1 MIRSLFP
8 VLALVCVSLL
18 SRAQQNCPVIP
29 LPSQSTAVK
38 AIFPLT
44 DQTPLAVSEP
54 SLLASANMLQ
64 QQLLQYAGIRLALAA
79 KAPGN
84 GILLKRVKGDNPA
97 AYTLEMTGTQV
108 TISASGDEGLFYGL
122 MSLVQLVRTAQPKQ
136 AAAQVPCWNITDK
149 PLYGWRGFMLDES
162 RQFFGKAVV
171 KKLLD
176 EMASYKLNRFHW
188 HLTDEPGWR
197 LEIKQ
202 YPRLSLV
209 GGIGVHGDSTAPAQY
224 YTQDE
229 IKEIVAYAKE
239 RHITVI
245 PEIDMPGH
253 ATAANKAYPQF
264 SGGGS
269 AKYPDF
275 TFNPGKEETY
285 QYLANILK
293 EVNVLFP
300 SQMIH
305 IGGDEVSFGSE
316 KWKTDPAVQQLMKT
330 KGYSSLLEVEH
341 YFIKRMADTLLKL
354 NSKVLGWDEV
364 TAAALPA
371 KETIVFWWRH
381 DKADQLKGALDKG
394 YKVVLCPRLPFYF
407 DFVQD
412 SSNIAGRRWQG
423 GFNPLKRVYDFS
435 LATLP
440 FSVDGRLSQVEGIQ
454 ANLWTETVRTTER
467 MYYMTFPRLIAF
479 AEAAWTAPA
488 ARDFQQFEQRL
499 KQHLPLL
506 KEQGIYYMESPKL
519 TPEPI
524 R

>member
-1 MIRSLFP
+1 MIRSLFLL
-8 VLALVCVSLL
+8 LAFVCAGFL

-29 LPSQSTAVK
+29 LPSQSTPVK
-38 AIFPLT
+38 AVFQLN

-54 SLLASANMLQ
+54 SLLVSANMLQ
-64 QQLLQYAGIRLALAA
+64 QQLLQYAGIRLVLSG
-79 KAPGN
+79 KTPGH

-97 AYTLEMTGTQV
+97 AYSLEMTGTQV
-108 TISASGDEGLFYGL
+108 TVSAAGDEGIFYGL
-122 MSLVQLVRTAQPKQ
+122 MSFMQLVRTAKPQL

-149 PLYGWRGFMLDES
+149 PLFGWRGFMLDES

-171 KKLLD
+171 KKILD

-197 LEIKQ
+197 IEIKQ

-209 GGIGVHGDSTAPAQY
+209 GGIGNTGDATAPAQY
-224 YTQDE
+224 YTQAE

-253 ATAANKAYPQF
+253 ATAANKAYPEF

-269 AKYPDF
+269 AKYPEF

-316 KWKTDPAVQQLMKT
+316 KWKTDPSVQQLMKT
-330 KGYSSLLEVEH
+330 KGYTSLLEVEH

-364 TAAALPA
+364 TAAELPA
-371 KETIVFWWRH
+371 KETIVFWWRQE
-381 DKADQLKGALDKG
+381 KPGQLKDALDKG
-394 YKVVLCPRLPFYF
+394 YQVVLCPRLPFYF

-412 SSNIAGRRWQG
+412 STNLVGRRWQG

-440 FSVDGRLSQVEGIQ
+440 VPVGNKTAQVEGIQ
-454 ANLWTETVRTTER
+454 ANLWTETIRTTER

-488 ARDFQQFEQRL
+488 SRNFPQFEQRL
-499 KQHLPLL
+499 QQHLPLL

>member
-1 MIRSLFP
+1 MIRSFFL
-8 VLALVCVSLL
+8 VIALTVASLY
-18 SRAQQNCPVIP
+18 SRAQQSCPVIP
-29 LPSQSTAVK
+29 LPSQSTPVK
-38 AIFPLT
+38 AVFPLS
-44 DQTPLAVSEP
+44 DQTPLSFSEP

-64 QQLLQYAGIRLALAA
+64 QQLLQYAGIRLAISD
-79 KAPGN
+79 KSPGS

-97 AYTLEMTGTQV
+97 AYTLQMTGTQV
-108 TISASGDEGLFYGL
+108 TVSASGDEGIFYGL
-122 MSLVQLVRTAQPKQ
+122 MSLMQLVRTAKPKQ
-136 AAAQVPCWNITDK
+136 AAAQVPCWNITDQ
-149 PLYGWRGFMLDES
+149 PLFGWRGFMLDES

-171 KKLLD
+171 KKILD
-176 EMASYKLNRFHW
+176 EMAFYKLNRFHW
-188 HLTDEPGWR
+188 HLTDQPGWR
-197 LEIKQ
+197 IEIKQ
-202 YPRLSLV
+202 YPRLTLV
-209 GGIGVHGDSTAPAQY
+209 GGIGVHGNPDEPAQY
-224 YTQDE
+224 YRQDE

-239 RHITVI
+239 RHITVT

-285 QYLANILK
+285 QYLTNILK

-316 KWKTDPAVQQLMKT
+316 SWKTDAAVQQLMQS
-330 KGYSSLLEVEH
+330 KGLKSLLEVEH

-364 TAAALPA
+364 TAAQLPA
-371 KETIVFWWRH
+371 KATIVFWWRH
-381 DKADQLKGALDKG
+381 DKAAELKNALDKG
-394 YKVVLCPRLPFYF
+394 YNVVLCPRLPYYF

-412 SSNIAGRRWQG
+412 SSNIVGRRWKG
-423 GFNPLKRVYDFS
+423 EFNQLQRVYDFS

-440 FSVDGRLSQVEGIQ
+440 VSVSGKASQVEGIQ
-454 ANLWTETVRTTER
+454 ANLWTETVRTAER
-467 MYYMTFPRLIAF
+467 AYYMTFPRLLAL
-479 AEAAWTAPA
+479 AEAAWTAPEK
-488 ARDFQQFEQRL
+488 RDFPQFEQRL
-499 KQHLPLL
+499 KKHLPLL
-506 KEQGIYYMESPKL
+506 KEQGIYYMESPEK